1 MSKKVFISY
10 SHKDETFKE
19 ELDTHFSALKR
30 SGLVDVWHDRRIDA
44 GTEWDD
50 EIKAELES
58 ADIILLLVSAN
69 FLASEYIW
77 KVEIA
82 RAMERHRAK
91 EAKVV
96 PVFIRSC
103 DVKGM
108 PFEGIQGVPR
118 DAKPVASFTDRDE
131 AYVQI
136 AKGIRAI
143 LEI

>member
-10 SHKDETFKE
+10 SHKDETFKD

-143 LEI
+143 LEN